1 MAQSLKPDQIEDF
14 KECFIL
20 HDKDGDGKISTHEL
34 GTVVRS
40 LGMCPSETDIDE
52 LKRNFRG
59 GSFGLPE
66 LMQVMATLMQQEGDR
81 EVAIRDAF
89 QTFDRD
95 GNGLI
100 NAAEL
105 RHIMTNIGEK
115 LTEQEVD
122 EMIREFDVD
131 REGNVSYEDVVL
143 RMASK

>member
-1 MAQSLKPDQIEDF
+1 
-14 KECFIL
+14 
-20 HDKDGDGKISTHEL
+20 
-34 GTVVRS
+34 
-40 LGMCPSETDIDE
+40 
-52 LKRNFRG
+52 
-59 GSFGLPE
+59 
-66 LMQVMATLMQQEGDR
+66 MATLMQQEGDR
-81 EVAIRDAF
+81 EAAIRDAF

-122 EMIREFDVD
+122 EMIREFDLD
-131 REGNVSYEDVVL
+131 RDGNVSYEGSSFEFQFENLLNCCFADVVL